1 MNKNTEYR
9 VQSTDSFESQLS
21 ASARRLR
28 RQSEKNLSTPE
39 TLSTARASEAMPILP
54 KRTRYWGWIA
64 TPAAAAVGL
73 LIGLFSS
80 HFTQTASFFHH
91 PAERQDNFTVPVV
104 VATDNSGH
112 SIADDGTDY
121 SLLISL

>member
-1 MNKNTEYR
+1 MSNT
-9 VQSTDSFESQLS
+9 FESQLS

-28 RQSEKNLSTPE
+28 KQSEKNISTP
-39 TLSTARASEAMPILP
+39 TTMVVPQ
-54 KRTRYWGWIA
+54 KHTRYWGWIA

-73 LIGLFSS
+73 LIGLFI
-80 HFTQTASFFHH
+80 HR
-91 PAERQDNFTVPVV
+91 PAEPKDNFTVPVV

-112 SIADDGTDY
+112 SIIDDGTDY

>member
-1 MNKNTEYR
+1 MSNT
-9 VQSTDSFESQLS
+9 FEDQVT
-21 ASARRLR
+21 ASARRMR
-28 RQSEKNLSTPE
+28 KQSESHLSVPDTIVIPQ
-39 TLSTARASEAMPILP
+39 

-91 PAERQDNFTVPVV
+91 PAERHDNFTVPIVA
-104 VATDNSGH
+104 ATDHSGH
-112 SIADDGTDY
+112 SIVEDGTDY
-121 SLLISL
+121 SLLVSL

>member
-1 MNKNTEYR
+1 MNKNTVYR
-9 VQSTDSFESQLS
+9 VQNTDSFESQLS

-28 RQSEKNLSTPE
+28 EQSEKSLSTPE
-39 TLSTARASEAMPILP
+39 TLSVTRAPEAMPLP
-54 KRTRYWGWIA
+54 RKRTRYWGWIA

-73 LIGLFSS
+73 LIGLFI
-80 HFTQTASFFHH
+80 HRPT
-91 PAERQDNFTVPVV
+91 ERQDNFTVPAVA
-104 VATDNSGH
+104 ATDHSGH

>member
-1 MNKNTEYR
+1 MSNT
-9 VQSTDSFESQLS
+9 FEDQLT

-28 RQSEKNLSTPE
+28 RQSEKSLSAPE
-39 TLSTARASEAMPILP
+39 TPSTTRATEATPIPP

-73 LIGLFSS
+73 LIGLFI
-80 HFTQTASFFHH
+80 HRPT
-91 PAERQDNFTVPVV
+91 ERQDNFTVPVV
-104 VATDNSGH
+104 AATDYSGH
-112 SIADDGTDY
+112 SIADDGADY

>member
-1 MNKNTEYR
+1 MSNT
-9 VQSTDSFESQLS
+9 FEDQLT

-28 RQSEKNLSTPE
+28 GQSEKNISTPA
-39 TLSTARASEAMPILP
+39 TMVVPQ
-54 KRTRYWGWIA
+54 KHTRYWGWIA

-73 LIGLFSS
+73 LIGLFI
-80 HFTQTASFFHH
+80 HR
-91 PAERQDNFTVPVV
+91 PAEPKDKFTVPVV

-112 SIADDGTDY
+112 NIIDDGTDY

>member
-1 MNKNTEYR
+1 MNKT
-9 VQSTDSFESQLS
+9 FESQLS
-21 ASARRLR
+21 ASARRMR
-28 RQSEKNLSTPE
+28 KQSESNLSVPE
-39 TLSTARASEAMPILP
+39 TIVIPQ

-73 LIGLFSS
+73 LIGLFI
-80 HFTQTASFFHH
+80 HR
-91 PAERQDNFTVPVV
+91 PAERQDNITVPV

-112 SIADDGTDY
+112 SIVDDGTDY

>member
-1 MNKNTEYR
+1 MSNNTEYR
-9 VQSTDSFESQLS
+9 VQPTDSFENQLIT
-21 ASARRLR
+21 SARRQR
-28 RQSEKNLSTPE
+28 EQSENSLSTPE
-39 TLSTARASEAMPILP
+39 MIALP
-54 KRTRYWGWIA
+54 PKHTRYWGWIA

-73 LIGLFSS
+73 LIGLLI
-80 HFTQTASFFHH
+80 HRPTE
-91 PAERQDNFTVPVV
+91 PQDNFSVPIV

>member
-1 MNKNTEYR
+1 MSKNTEYR

-28 RQSEKNLSTPE
+28 GQSEKSLSTPE
-39 TLSTARASEAMPILP
+39 TLSTTRATEAMPLPP

-64 TPAAAAVGL
+64 TPGAAAVGL
-73 LIGLFSS
+73 LIGLFI
-80 HFTQTASFFHH
+80 HRPT
-91 PAERQDNFTVPVV
+91 ERQDTFTVPVV
-104 VATDNSGH
+104 AATDHSGH

>member
-28 RQSEKNLSTPE
+28 KQSEKNISTPA
-39 TLSTARASEAMPILP
+39 TMVAPQ
-54 KRTRYWGWIA
+54 KHTRYWGWIA
-64 TPAAAAVGL
+64 TPAAAVAGL
-73 LIGLFSS
+73 LIGLFI
-80 HFTQTASFFHH
+80 HRPTE
-91 PAERQDNFTVPVV
+91 PQDNITVPV

-112 SIADDGTDY
+112 SIVDDGTDY

>member
-1 MNKNTEYR
+1 MSNT
-9 VQSTDSFESQLS
+9 FESQLS

-28 RQSEKNLSTPE
+28 KQSEQNISTPA
-39 TLSTARASEAMPILP
+39 TMVVPQ
-54 KRTRYWGWIA
+54 KHTRYWGWIA

-73 LIGLFSS
+73 LIGLFI
-80 HFTQTASFFHH
+80 HR
-91 PAERQDNFTVPVV
+91 PAEPKDNFTVPVV

-112 SIADDGTDY
+112 SIIDDGTDY

>member
-28 RQSEKNLSTPE
+28 RQSEKSLSTPE
-39 TLSTARASEAMPILP
+39 TLSTTRAPEAMPLPP

-73 LIGLFSS
+73 LIGLFI
-80 HFTQTASFFHH
+80 HR

-104 VATDNSGH
+104 AATDHSGH

>member
-1 MNKNTEYR
+1 MSNTF
-9 VQSTDSFESQLS
+9 VDQLT

-28 RQSEKNLSTPE
+28 GQSEKNLSAPE
-39 TLSTARASEAMPILP
+39 TLSVTRATEAMPIP
-54 KRTRYWGWIA
+54 RKRTRYWGWIA

-80 HFTQTASFFHH
+80 HFTQTASFFHR

-104 VATDNSGH
+104 AATDNSGH
-112 SIADDGTDY
+112 SIVDDGTDY